1 LPSGIFDIKRLL
13 LEALNKIEQASNMW
27 DDEFG
32 DEYEYNEV
40 SDEDDLDY
48 DEWLD
53 ENRSMISNILDE
65 LEKTI
70 FEGF

>member
-1 LPSGIFDIKRLL
+1 MPSGIFDIKRLL

>member
-1 LPSGIFDIKRLL
+1 
-13 LEALNKIEQASNMW
+13 MW